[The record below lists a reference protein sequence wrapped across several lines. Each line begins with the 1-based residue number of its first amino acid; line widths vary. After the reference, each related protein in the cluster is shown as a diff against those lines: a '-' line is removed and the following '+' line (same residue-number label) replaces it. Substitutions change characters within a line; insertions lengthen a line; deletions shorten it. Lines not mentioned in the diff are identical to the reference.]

1 MIETSRAHVAQTV
14 NVGMTLL
21 YRKIGCRIH
30 QDILREKRAEYGA
43 EIVASL
49 TRQLS

>member
-30 QDILREKRAEYGA
+30 QDILRKKRAEYGA

-49 TRQLS
+49 ARQLG